1 MDNYQ
6 ILIVGASGRGKTYAA
21 RNLDKEKVAFI
32 NAEKKP
38 LPFPGKFK
46 HTYLPNNLVEV
57 KRALVDVKSNQEVNY
72 VFLDSWSAVLD
83 MLLAEARATKKG
95 FETWNFYNEEV
106 GKLLDFIKKLGKD
119 IILTSHYEILGIEGS
134 QEKRS
139 KIKGETL
146 PL

>member
-1 MDNYQ
+1 MNNYQ
-6 ILIVGASGRGKTYAA
+6 ILIVGASGRGKTFAA

-46 HTYLPNNLVEV
+46 HTYLPNTLVEV
-57 KRALVDVKSNQEVNY
+57 KRALVDAKSNAEITH

-95 FETWNFYNEEV
+95 FETWSFYNEEV
-106 GKLLDFIKKLGKD
+106 GKLLDFFKKLGKD